1 MYTTGLQMGSKVI
14 SFRFSDDEV
23 KALEAVMS
31 PDDDSV
37 NQTAARIVRDSIG
50 LSTVS
55 TPVDIKELIRHEF
68 QVLMEEWVTK
78 HGNPVVEEDN
88 ALLGEQGSKLMLV
101 RDRTLTKLKIGR
113 QSAGGKAIDA
123 FIKELK
129 QES

>member
-1 MYTTGLQMGSKVI
+1 
-14 SFRFSDDEV
+14 
-23 KALEAVMS
+23 MS
-31 PDDDSV
+31 PDDESV
-37 NQTAARIVRDSIG
+37 SQTAARILRGSIG
-50 LSTVS
+50 LSTTS
-55 TPVDIKELIRHEF
+55 TPVDIKELIRQEF